1 MVKRK
6 GLLLVVSGPSGAGK
20 GTICKEL
27 LKKNNQIKL
36 SVSATTRKPRTG
48 EVHGVN
54 YFFIEKEEFEDM
66 IEKGEFLEYAQIY
79 DNFYG
84 TPKAAIMECLD
95 KGQDVVLEIEM
106 QGAKQMKQVCPEG
119 VFIFVLPP
127 SLAELKSRIVGRGTE
142 TAEEI
147 EKRFSCA
154 FEEIKQ
160 IENYDYFIFNKDVT
174 QSVKE
179 IEGIILSEKNKVSRY
194 KNNIIEK
201 FKEEL

>member
-20 GTICKEL
+20 GTICKAL
-27 LKKNNQIKL
+27 LNKNDQIKL

-48 EVHGVN
+48 EVDGVN
-54 YFFIEKEEFEDM
+54 YFFIEKEKFTTM
-66 IEKGEFLEYAQIY
+66 IENGEFLEYAQIY

-84 TPKAAIMECLD
+84 TPKAAIMECLE
-95 KGQDVVLEIEM
+95 KGQDVILEIEM
-106 QGAKQMKQVCPEG
+106 QGARQIKDVCPDG

-127 SLAELKSRIVGRGTE
+127 SLEELKNRIVGRGTE

-154 FEEIKQ
+154 FDEINR
-160 IENYDYFIFNKDVT
+160 IVDYDYFIVNDNVEK
-174 QSVKE
+174 SVKQVE
-179 IEGIILSEKNKVSRY
+179 SIILSEKNKVTRY
-194 KNNIIEK
+194 KDSIITK
-201 FKEEL
+201 FREEL

>member
-1 MVKRK
+1 MFVKK

-27 LKKNNQIKL
+27 LKENDTIKL

-48 EVHGVN
+48 EVDGVN
-54 YFFIEKEEFEDM
+54 YFFISKDKFEAM
-66 IEKGEFLEYAQIY
+66 IENGEFLEYAQIY

-84 TPKAAIMECLD
+84 TPKAAIMECLE
-95 KGQDVVLEIEM
+95 KGQDVLLEIEM
-106 QGAKQMKQVCPEG
+106 QGARQIKEVCPKG

-127 SLAELKSRIVGRGTE
+127 SLEELKNRIVGRGTE
-142 TAEEI
+142 TEAEI

-154 FEEIKQ
+154 YEEIKM
-160 IENYDYFIFNKDVT
+160 IKDYDYFIFNEDVKT
-174 QSVKE
+174 SAKE
-179 IEGIILSEKNKVSRY
+179 IEGIISSEKNKVSRY
-194 KNNIIEK
+194 KNIIIEK